1 MWYVADPEAIALQT
15 ELNLQYQLHIM
26 INIFEKRLQ

>member
-1 MWYVADPEAIALQT
+1 MWPTQKLLLPLQT

-26 INIFEKRLQ
+26 INTFEKRLQ